1 LIGFST
7 DKGFERIRGK
17 DIGDIILRVERYPY
31 GTWAL
36 ADPEFA
42 AAKSRAPGSELR
54 LGNLFTVFTTSPL
67 EERYKEFAK
76 QRNATLLVMD
86 PFSWEEFL
94 FAA

>member
-1 LIGFST
+1 V
-7 DKGFERIRGK
+7 
-17 DIGDIILRVERYPY
+17 LRVESYPD

-42 AAKSRAPGSELR
+42 EPGEGAPGSELKR
-54 LGNLFTVFTTSPL
+54 ANLFTVFTTSPL
-67 EERYKEFAK
+67 EERYKEFQK
-76 QRNATLLVMD
+76 QCNTTLLVMN